1 MNRFRNSF
9 LLFAS
14 FIAVVALGS
23 TLAANINISTGN
35 RVEYGQGVE
44 TTTTCDNSVLVTPTS
59 RFENATGTGSFK
71 LATITLSG
79 ISDTCFGK
87 DFTIKAFGESSSTPL
102 DLLTGIS
109 SINVAMGAS
118 GSTAALNGT
127 IRTNLTVTPIANS
140 GANSFTITFASAGVP
155 IAASSIYKITIES
168 SDHVAVYELGDIGP
182 GGGTIYYISA
192 TPFTESGASCASN
205 CHYLEAAPTTGP
217 SAWTEATYVWSGNTT
232 TYVGTNTAIGTG
244 YANTQ
249 AIIAQSGGGNT
260 ANKAATISAA
270 FRGPNGL
277 SDWFLP
283 SKDEL
288 NQLDINQAYVADLVG
303 NHHWSSSEFG
313 AGQPANSDY
322 ENLSNANQYSGSKL
336 NGFYVRPVRAF

>member
-140 GANSFTITFASAGVP
+140 GANSCT
-155 IAASSIYKITIES
+155 
-168 SDHVAVYELGDIGP
+168 
-182 GGGTIYYISA
+182 
-192 TPFTESGASCASN
+192 
-205 CHYLEAAPTTGP
+205 
-217 SAWTEATYVWSGNTT
+217 
-232 TYVGTNTAIGTG
+232 
-244 YANTQ
+244 
-249 AIIAQSGGGNT
+249 
-260 ANKAATISAA
+260 
-270 FRGPNGL
+270 
-277 SDWFLP
+277 
-283 SKDEL
+283 
-288 NQLDINQAYVADLVG
+288 
-303 NHHWSSSEFG
+303 
-313 AGQPANSDY
+313 
-322 ENLSNANQYSGSKL
+322 
-336 NGFYVRPVRAF
+336 